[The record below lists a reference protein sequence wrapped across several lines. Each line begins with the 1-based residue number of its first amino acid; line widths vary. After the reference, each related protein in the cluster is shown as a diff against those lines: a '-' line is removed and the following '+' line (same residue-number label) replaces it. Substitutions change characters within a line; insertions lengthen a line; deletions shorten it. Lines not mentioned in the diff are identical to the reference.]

1 MCTKIPISHP
11 NIECFDL
18 NIHKKCLLQL
28 FEFDIQT
35 LSDMKLQS
43 TTLYS
48 KDMKMVGMKKIHLDT
63 SAASS
68 HADLFIQQ
76 NHQEKGKRIYKL
88 HGS

>member
-1 MCTKIPISHP
+1 M
-11 NIECFDL
+11 
-18 NIHKKCLLQL
+18 

-63 SAASS
+63 STVSS

-76 NHQEKGKRIYKL
+76 NHQETGKRIYKL